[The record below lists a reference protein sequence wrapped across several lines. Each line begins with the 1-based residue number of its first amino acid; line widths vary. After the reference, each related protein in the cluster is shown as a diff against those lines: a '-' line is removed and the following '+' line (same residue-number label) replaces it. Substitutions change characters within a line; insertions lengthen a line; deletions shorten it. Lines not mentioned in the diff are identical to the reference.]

1 MLDPNFL
8 KTVSPDL
15 IVAYFNN
22 AKPEDLKAGDWFGF
36 DVSCLAAKVF
46 LQICESDLSVQVG
59 LPLTDTSVS
68 SEFSYLSS
76 SYTPEGYEISFFAC

>member
-22 AKPEDLKAGDWFGF
+22 AKPEDLKAGDSFGF
-36 DVSCLAAKVF
+36 DVFLLASKVF
-46 LQICESDLSVQVG
+46 LQHCQRYLSVQVG
-59 LPLTDTSVS
+59 LPLTETSLLT
-68 SEFSYLSS
+68 EF
-76 SYTPEGYEISFFAC
+76 

>member
-1 MLDPNFL
+1 VLDPNFL

-22 AKPEDLKAGDWFGF
+22 AKPEDLKAGDGFGF

-46 LQICESDLSVQVG
+46 YKFVKVIYRFKLVYPV
-59 LPLTDTSVS
+59 TDTSVS
-68 SEFSYLSS
+68 SEFSYL
-76 SYTPEGYEISFFAC
+76 